1 MVLLGLS
8 CRRFVKSPFSPAG
21 SKAKKLIIIQ
31 VDAYMHALMNTKD
44 FGKQVADRRH
54 LFIDLFIAKARLT
67 RLSAYSPI
75 YIKGSGIIATSYAS
89 RLYLFTALNYYFAAA
104 MLCRPFAMWIQRTLD
119 NITQL

>member
-54 LFIDLFIAKARLT
+54 LFIDLFIAKASL
-67 RLSAYSPI
+67 L
-75 YIKGSGIIATSYAS
+75 IINV
-89 RLYLFTALNYYFAAA
+89 L
-104 MLCRPFAMWIQRTLD
+104 IE
-119 NITQL
+119 

>member
-31 VDAYMHALMNTKD
+31 VDAYMHALMKTKD
-44 FGKQVADRRH
+44 SGKQVDDRRH
-54 LFIDLFIAKARLT
+54 LFIDLFIAQARLT

-75 YIKGSGIIATSYAS
+75 YIKGSDIIATSYAS
-89 RLYLFTALNYYFAAA
+89 RLYLFTALNYFAAA
-104 MLCRPFAMWIQRTLD
+104 MLCRPFVMWIRRTLGQF
-119 NITQL
+119 T